1 VEPFSSVLATI
12 FVVVPGRF
20 RFSAARVLEVPD
32 ADGHQRGQGDASYY
46 DIEVNGKTLA
56 DAAWFVFDLS
66 RFLPFFVE
74 RN

>member
-56 DAAWFVFDLS
+56 DAAWFVS
-66 RFLPFFVE
+66 NFFQVFSVSVE
-74 RN
+74 